1 MCQARVS
8 NKSAFQ
14 ERLRV
19 LRESVLPECATRVSA
34 RVSHKSVPKECPA
47 RVCHKS
53 VTKKCPT
60 RLSEKSVKQV
70 CSARVVFHAIQH
82 LLFAFHCSVGTLLL
96 PELLKNAFG
105 FVVSIRFC
113 FL

>member
-8 NKSAFQ
+8 NKSALQ
-14 ERLRV
+14 ECFRV
-19 LRESVLPECATRVSA
+19 LRESVLPECATKVSA
-34 RVSHKSVPKECPA
+34 RVSHKSVPQECPA

-70 CSARVVFHAIQH
+70 CSAKVV
-82 LLFAFHCSVGTLLL
+82 FHCSVGTLLL